1 MCNLYR
7 LRQTVDEVAR
17 TFAATA
23 ENGANFAADVYPGHS
38 GLVVA
43 EGHIRV
49 MNWGFPVRL
58 KAMKPTSKP
67 KPVTNA
73 RDDKLETYFW
83 RDSFEHRRC
92 LIPVTQ
98 WAEPEGEPRRMTR
111 TWYAP
116 TGEELFAVAGL
127 WRPTA
132 EWGDAYAMVMTDSCA
147 QMADV
152 HDRMPVILRREDWAQ
167 WTEGA
172 PKDAFALVQTWP
184 GDLFVERTADRWAG
198 T

>member
-7 LRQTVDEVAR
+7 LRQTIEEVAR
-17 TFAATA
+17 TFAVTA
-23 ENGANFAADVYPGHS
+23 ENGANFAADVYPGYS

-43 EGHIRV
+43 QGHIRV

-92 LIPVTQ
+92 LIPVTR

-116 TGEELFAVAGL
+116 AGEEQFAVAGL

-132 EWGDAYAMVMTDSCA
+132 EWGDAYAMVMTDSSP

-152 HDRMPVILRREDWAQ
+152 HDRMPVILRREVWAQ
-167 WTEGA
+167 WTEGT

-184 GDLFVERTADRWAG
+184 GDLAVERTADRWAG

>member
-7 LRQTVDEVAR
+7 LRQTIDEVSR
-17 TFAATA
+17 TFSAIA
-23 ENGANFAADVYPGHS
+23 ENGANFAADVYPGYS
-38 GLVVA
+38 GLVVV
-43 EGHIRV
+43 EGRVRV
-49 MNWGFPVRL
+49 MNCGFPVRL

-83 RDSFEHRRC
+83 RDSFKHRRC

-98 WAEPEGEPRRMTR
+98 WAEPEGESRRMTR

-116 TGEELFAVAGL
+116 VGEELFAVAGL

-132 EWGDAYAMVMTDSCA
+132 EWGDAYAMVMTDSSP

-152 HDRMPVILRREDWAQ
+152 HDRMPVILRREVWAQ

-184 GDLFVERTADRWAG
+184 GDLAVERTADRWAG